1 MQEVQVVADPEQVRH
16 GDVHIVQVDPVVVP
30 EAKYPVAHEVHVDPV
45 VVLIVAHGMH
55 WPSVAVTVEGMY
67 PTLQMLHTVALAV

>member
-55 WPSVAVTVEGMY
+55 
-67 PTLQMLHTVALAV
+67 